1 MSEISDDD
9 ARVAIAIRDDDDDD
23 DDDGRGR
30 TRRRDDARFGGAART
45 TRGEEEDADDE
56 EDAPAAART
65 RAVSGAMA
73 ALEAMARGRRGARA
87 SVAEDGRRRFDDVA
101 PAGRLELMRA
111 IHAKKHSSVS

>member
-73 ALEAMARGRRGARA
+73 AVEAMARGRRGARA
-87 SVAEDGRRRFDDVA
+87 MRVWLRTDDDGSTTSRQLD
-101 PAGRLELMRA
+101 GW
-111 IHAKKHSSVS
+111 S